1 MTKVSISHL
10 TAQERQAIKI
20 FIARLRGR
28 FPGRILQTI
37 LFGSKARG
45 DSRPW
50 SDIDILTI
58 VNEED
63 WPTRQE
69 INTLAARVSLECD
82 VIIGPRVIGQERWER
97 MKQHRFSLYRNVAA
111 EGIPLTPTPTHS

>member
-1 MTKVSISHL
+1 MRQVSISHL

-20 FIARLRGR
+20 FIARLCGR

-45 DSRPW
+45 DSRSW
-50 SDIDILTI
+50 SDIDILII

-82 VIIGPRVIGQERWER
+82 VIIGPASSG
-97 MKQHRFSLYRNVAA
+97 RNDGNVCSDIALA
-111 EGIPLTPTPTHS
+111 YAGTSPPREYL